1 MINLTYHESRYIEE
15 TLEDV
20 LTVLDQY
27 DETLSLFPEIEE
39 EVRQALIIVRACN
52 RSEESVDSLSDT

>member
-39 EVRQALIIVRACN
+39 EVRQALIIVRSCN